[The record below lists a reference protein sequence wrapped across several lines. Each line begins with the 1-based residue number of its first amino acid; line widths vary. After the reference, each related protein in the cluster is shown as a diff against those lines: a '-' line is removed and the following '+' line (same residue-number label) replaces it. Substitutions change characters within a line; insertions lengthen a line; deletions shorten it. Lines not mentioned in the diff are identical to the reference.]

1 MSDKRGKW
9 SKKERDLI
17 WKNYVDDKEYI
28 KSCINDIGISIDFNN
43 FVFSQEAPCPFCGER
58 ILKAQYQ
65 GVQKN
70 KWASWDVDHKNS
82 DSKDNNLNN
91 LQPMHPWCNKEKN

>member
-28 KSCINDIGISIDFNN
+28 KSCINDIGISIDFNIWFN
-43 FVFSQEAPCPFCGER
+43 
-58 ILKAQYQ
+58 
-65 GVQKN
+65 
-70 KWASWDVDHKNS
+70 
-82 DSKDNNLNN
+82 
-91 LQPMHPWCNKEKN
+91 